1 MVIDIT
7 ITPGALKQLP
17 VDFRK
22 REIRRLAKRIIKAI
36 EELNAEAFNLSL
48 LITDD
53 RHIAEL
59 NSTYRHKAKPTD
71 VLSFPAP
78 YLPPVTL
85 SDDREPKPL
94 GDIAISIETA
104 ARQARSF
111 NVNLQSE
118 MTRLLIHG
126 ILHLLGYEHEKV
138 PSHIAKKMRKM
149 EEDILQRLTS

>member
-22 REIRRLAKRIIKAI
+22 REIRRLAKKIIKAI
-36 EELNAEAFNLSL
+36 EELNTEALCLSL

-78 YLPPVTL
+78 SLPPAT
-85 SDDREPKPL
+85 SNDDREPTPL

-111 NVNLQSE
+111 NVALQTE
-118 MTRLLIHG
+118 MTRLLTHG

>member
-78 YLPPVTL
+78 SLPPESL
-85 SDDREPKPL
+85 NDDREPKPL

-138 PSHIAKKMRKM
+138 PSHIANKMRKM
-149 EEDILQRLTS
+149 EEEILQRVTN